1 MNFKEN
7 LGAGPDEIKQLIAM
21 EETECGV
28 KFADDAA
35 EKLTTGKSWTSVF
48 RLSNLGQVC

>member
-1 MNFKEN
+1 M
-7 LGAGPDEIKQLIAM
+7 KQLIAM

-35 EKLTTGKSWTSVF
+35 EKLTTGKSWTFVF
-48 RLSNLGQVC
+48 RLLWNVGQMC